1 MAFIQVKK
9 PLFTYIK
16 SMGFAETLRDE
27 LDYQGMQVKELSQK
41 TGISVNTLNKYRP
54 GSVVSPTLDNAQK
67 IAKILNVSIDYLA
80 TGKDTDENDTYKG
93 DLQKLIKDLKSLS
106 KSDFETVRSVVKS
119 LREKYK

>member
-27 LDYQGMQVKELSQK
+27 LDFQGMQVKELSQK

-54 GSVVSPTLDNAQK
+54 GSNVSPTLENAQK
-67 IAKILNVSIDYLA
+67 IAKILKVSIDYLA
-80 TGKDTDENDTYKG
+80 TGKNYKENDSEKS
-93 DLQKLIKDLKSLS
+93 DLQKLIKDLKMFS
-106 KSDFETVRSVVKS
+106 KSDFETVLAVVKS
-119 LREKYK
+119 LREKY